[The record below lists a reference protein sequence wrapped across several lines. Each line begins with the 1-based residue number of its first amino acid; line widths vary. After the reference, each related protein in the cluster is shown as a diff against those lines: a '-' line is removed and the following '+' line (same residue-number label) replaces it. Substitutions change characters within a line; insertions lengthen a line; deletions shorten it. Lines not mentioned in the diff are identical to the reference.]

1 MLWTVVCILLPRIE
15 ICMVVL
21 LMCWLKKSQKE
32 KNEKFVF
39 FEAYIR
45 IQENHFYGLWHV
57 VPNNVRLIPQP
68 KNTNRK
74 DHRVCCEVKFVRY
87 FVIQNYIGQRVYCTI
102 DILLF
107 TTHLIYQYF
116 LFSLAS
122 LKVLRFGLTNFPSQ

>member
-1 MLWTVVCILLPRIE
+1 MLWTAVCILLPRIE

-74 DHRVCCEVKFVRY
+74 DHRICEIFCYSKLYRTTSLLHHWY
-87 FVIQNYIGQRVYCTI
+87 FVIHYTLDIPIFSIFSCIVEGFTI
-102 DILLF
+102 QSHKFPF
-107 TTHLIYQYF
+107 TITL
-116 LFSLAS
+116 
-122 LKVLRFGLTNFPSQ
+122 